1 MRNSGWGWRTQEKSK
16 KKKKKRGFDF
26 PSVRPAVIAGV

>member
-1 MRNSGWGWRTQEKSK
+1 MRTSGWGWRTQEKS